1 MNDVTFYSCEWKIIF
16 HCASNKLLL
25 TAHYSCSCC
34 RTFQVSRIQLNGLS
48 HNISRIKFL
57 NNRETLK
64 IGWNVN
70 QMTLAMML
78 QSFMHGKFIHFVKV
92 ISWKMFWLSKWKRIV
107 NGIGR
112 DLTPGRFRL
121 LPALQSMRRIAM
133 IYKLRHFIHVFFPF
147 FIIIL
152 YCFCSRRRSNSSES
166 FFVTDSRAIRFV
178 WGLPIIADLF
188 MTWD

>member
-121 LPALQSMRRIAM
+121 LPAFQSMRRIAM
-133 IYKLRHFIHVFFPF
+133 IYKLRHFIHVFFPSSLSF
-147 FIIIL
+147 CIVSAVDGGATAANLFLWRIL
-152 YCFCSRRRSNSSES
+152 
-166 FFVTDSRAIRFV
+166 ARFASCEDFP
-178 WGLPIIADLF
+178 L
-188 MTWD
+188 